1 MADEATGVDRERA
14 FRLGL
19 LALAAVTV
27 VTAAARVRA
36 GGAGVLA
43 DAAVSAYIAALV
55 AYGVW
60 RDALE
65 ADRFRAALYAGLVA
79 WGVADLRDGPTVI
92 AVPLVLLGG
101 VLLARLAYR
110 RLRARGRPV
119 YER

>member
-1 MADEATGVDRERA
+1 MADETAGNGRERA

-19 LALAAVTV
+19 LALAGVTV

-36 GGAGVLA
+36 GGTGVLA
-43 DAAVSAYIAALV
+43 DAAVSAYIAGLV
-55 AYGVW
+55 VYGVLW
-60 RDALE
+60 DALD

-79 WGVADLRDGPTVI
+79 WGLADLRTGPTVI

-101 VLLARLAYR
+101 LLLARLAYR